1 MIKKYQSIVDVI
13 SNNKYLTFSG
23 LALPSLD
30 SGPNASWDDSSG
42 YSQNSS
48 LGSNNSGLVTSSI
61 GSFIFTNHC
70 SEQNNAGGNES
81 CSEVKT
87 DEAKLKDL
95 ICQLK
100 IARYVHNILKFL
112 ISFVKRMN

>member
-81 CSEVKT
+81 CNEVKT

-100 IARYVHNILKFL
+100 IAR
-112 ISFVKRMN
+112 